1 MWRCVV
7 LKDPETRGLSR
18 FSGGLGEGETPL
30 PIPNREV
37 KPLSADGTWLARAWE
52 SRTPPVYL
60 RTRAAQ
66 WAARGVAIAMAL
78 VTRPF
83 ATGGFLT
90 TPPRAHHP
98 RKTAPAKGNRATL
111 RRELARRQDTST
123 PVLPPPHFP
132 GAAHRAGSAIPSCA
146 DAPARHRSHGH
157 PSRSRRPRIAPA
169 TQCALLAR
177 PPSREHHRPRA
188 TRTRA
193 PAAASAPAAAAL
205 RVCAMKRTCVRTVA
219 RPSDGT
225 YANKCLCTCLRA
237 SRARGWL
244 VHAGSATIVLQRK
257 LRMDRSLGLAWH
269 LPAGLRR
276 RCSN

>member
-60 RTRAAQ
+60 RTRAAH
-66 WAARGVAIAMAL
+66 WAARGVAMAL

-83 ATGGFLT
+83 VTGGFLT

-98 RKTAPAKGNRATL
+98 RKIAPARGNRATL
-111 RRELARRQDTST
+111 RRELARRQDTGT
-123 PVLPPPHFP
+123 PVPPPPLFP

-146 DAPARHRSHGH
+146 DAPARHPPHGY
-157 PSRSRRPRIAPA
+157 PSRSRRSRSAPA
-169 TQCALLAR
+169 TRCARLAR
-177 PPSREHHRPRA
+177 PPSREHHRPQA
-188 TRTRA
+188 TRMRA

-205 RVCAMKRTCVRTVA
+205 RVCAMNRTCVRTVA
-219 RPSDGT
+219 PPSDST
-225 YANKCLCTCLRA
+225 EANRCLCAYRCVLTALK
-237 SRARGWL
+237 WL
-244 VHAGSATIVLQRK
+244 GYAG
-257 LRMDRSLGLAWH
+257 
-269 LPAGLRR
+269 
-276 RCSN
+276 